1 MYSLLQTK
9 ISSNI
14 DLGFRI
20 LTKNDNFPP
29 TNLIKDIKQNIDP
42 YGKGKKIIHYFIINL
57 HTHFFQRSYRVF
69 LPQGKLDIFIVYV

>member
-1 MYSLLQTK
+1 MYGLLQTK

-29 TNLIKDIKQNIDP
+29 TNLIKDITQNIDP